1 VDGCGFLEVI
11 DKRYADMVTGRDTYH
26 RTWYGAVDRP
36 GEYPLAFDRLPHDLH
51 SSESK
56 MLGPIRVYD
65 VPGWLVPIVLRSVG
79 NVGRVCVCARR
90 GSHICRTG
98 IAGSSIRI
106 AGLTGR
112 RCSKAIEHKRYHH
125 HNGYEQNGKR

>member
-1 VDGCGFLEVI
+1 MPVDGCGFLEVI

-65 VPGWLVPIVLRSVG
+65 VPAWLVSNATQDYGTPPARYVINPHWAQHFTLTPLRV
-79 NVGRVCVCARR
+79 
-90 GSHICRTG
+90 
-98 IAGSSIRI
+98 
-106 AGLTGR
+106 
-112 RCSKAIEHKRYHH
+112 
-125 HNGYEQNGKR
+125 

>member
-1 VDGCGFLEVI
+1 
-11 DKRYADMVTGRDTYH
+11 MVTGSETYH

-51 SSESK
+51 SSDSK

-79 NVGRVCVCARR
+79 NVGRVCVRTRR
-90 GSHICRTG
+90 GCHICRSD

-106 AGLTGR
+106 PAFTGP
-112 RCSKAIEHKRYHH
+112 SFSNSIHHKPHH
-125 HNGYEQNGKR
+125 TPNSL